1 MICSVEQNALKN
13 VKGIWSCQ
21 NMPNKIFHI
30 ICNNL
35 NLYRIFWPQNNI
47 SKENF
52 QLQFST

>member
-1 MICSVEQNALKN
+1 MICLVDQSAFKN
-13 VKGIWSCQ
+13 VKVIWSCQ
-21 NMPNKIFHI
+21 NISNKFFQILF
-30 ICNNL
+30 NNL

>member
-1 MICSVEQNALKN
+1 MICLVDQSAFKN

-21 NMPNKIFHI
+21 NMSNKFFHI

-35 NLYRIFWPQNNI
+35 NLYQIFWQQNDI